1 MNMAKD
7 VIEEK
12 LVKIGPE
19 RRTEFCKKIKECCKF
34 LYYEVEKTKELS
46 TFNDLNS
53 GKIPAKDS
61 ELVKC
66 VMLTLG
72 NDETS
77 NVTKARADEWD
88 DIERMLNNNSF
99 FHS

>member
-1 MNMAKD
+1 
-7 VIEEK
+7 
-12 LVKIGPE
+12 
-19 RRTEFCKKIKECCKF
+19 
-34 LYYEVEKTKELS
+34 
-46 TFNDLNS
+46 
-53 GKIPAKDS
+53 
-61 ELVKC
+61 
-66 VMLTLG
+66 MLTLG